1 MSYFSFTAE
10 QRSRLRSALVN
21 HPSWPNYA
29 RTHSLSSA
37 TMKVDDMTKA
47 AEAFGIDLKL
57 YGTLRGAPVP
67 KPYGPEVLD
76 NLNGKFLGLLEWL
89 TESEQERFRD
99 IRSTSILKQ
108 ESRLSERQW
117 KVLSDLLLVA
127 EGRKLRGETPPAG
140 TGPLPAPAPE
150 MEETEGLRAE
160 DEPETYGLDEEE
172 DEEETKL
179 LQRLL
184 ERVKEAKKRAGISEE
199 RVVELIKT
207 HGGKPPHVTLDLR
220 TPHGVEPRGEAL
232 MHYRFPLLLSAIRA
246 GVNVMLVGPA
256 GSGKT
261 TACEKAAELLGLPFY
276 FTGAID
282 SPYKLLGFKTA
293 QGETVRTPFREAF
306 EHGGFFLFDEMDSS
320 LPAAV
325 TPFNAA
331 QANRI
336 QDFPDSIVK
345 AHERYIGIAACNTY
359 GRGASREYVGRF
371 QQDAAVLDRYVML
384 SWDYDSALEAA
395 MLGQPRPEKAPA
407 PASISPVESAEA
419 ASVLA
424 GRWLERVRTV
434 RERIEK
440 NKVRH
445 VVSPRASV
453 AGAKLLSAGWPWKE
467 VEEAVLWKGLDTDA
481 RAKCEA

>member
-1 MSYFSFTAE
+1 
-10 QRSRLRSALVN
+10 
-21 HPSWPNYA
+21 
-29 RTHSLSSA
+29 
-37 TMKVDDMTKA
+37 
-47 AEAFGIDLKL
+47 
-57 YGTLRGAPVP
+57 
-67 KPYGPEVLD
+67 
-76 NLNGKFLGLLEWL
+76 
-89 TESEQERFRD
+89 
-99 IRSTSILKQ
+99 
-108 ESRLSERQW
+108 
-117 KVLSDLLLVA
+117 
-127 EGRKLRGETPPAG
+127 
-140 TGPLPAPAPE
+140 
-150 MEETEGLRAE
+150 
-160 DEPETYGLDEEE
+160 
-172 DEEETKL
+172 
-179 LQRLL
+179 
-184 ERVKEAKKRAGISEE
+184 
-199 RVVELIKT
+199 
-207 HGGKPPHVTLDLR
+207 
-220 TPHGVEPRGEAL
+220 

-345 AHERYIGIAACNTY
+345 AHKDYIGIAACNTY

-384 SWDYDSALEAA
+384 SWDYDTALEAA
-395 MLGQPRPEKAPA
+395 MLGQPRPDKAPA
-407 PASISPVESAEA
+407 PVSISPVDSAEA

-424 GRWLERVRTV
+424 GRWLERVQKV
-434 RERIEK
+434 RERIESHK
-440 NKVRH
+440 IRH
-445 VVSPRASV
+445 VVSPRAST
-453 AGAKLLSAGWPWKE
+453 AGAKLLAAGWPWKE

-481 RAKCEA
+481 RSKLEA

>member
-67 KPYGPEVLD
+67 KPYGPEVLTD
-76 NLNGKFLGLLEWL
+76 LNERYVSLLPWL
-89 TESEQERFRD
+89 SEDETQRFQS
-99 IRSTSILKQ
+99 IRSTAIVKQ

-117 KVLSDLLLVA
+117 KALADIVLTA
-127 EGRKLRGETPPAG
+127 EGRKLRGETPPAE
-140 TGPLPAPAPE
+140 PLPAPAPE
-150 MEETEGLRAE
+150 MEETEEKGTEIPQAE
-160 DEPETYGLDEEE
+160 DEDDSELEQMRE
-172 DEEETKL
+172 
-179 LQRLL
+179 LL
-184 ERVKEAKKRAGISEE
+184 ERVRAKGKGGVSEE
-199 RVVELIKT
+199 RVLELIRT

-445 VVSPRASV
+445 VVSPRASM
-453 AGAKLLSAGWPWKE
+453 AGAKLLAAGWPWKE